1 MKILFISDLHFHNYK
16 PHSEIIEGVNSRL
29 LDVAGAV
36 RAAYEIGV
44 KDGCELCLV
53 AGDVFHVRGSVR
65 PSVLSFV
72 VELFAEL
79 AMEIPTIIIPGNHDI
94 ENYSGGATAID
105 TLDLLDGVNVV
116 AEPDMITINGQDI
129 IAIPYIHKMDDFRET
144 FQRLSKSKKH
154 ASPETITLI
163 HQGIDAF
170 ASDGMPE
177 TGLTPEWLMTYNDGW
192 VFSGHYHTP
201 SNRGNV
207 VNIGAVCHHTFG
219 DVGENRGCYVF
230 DIESKTPIYQSL
242 IKAAPSF
249 VDVTS
254 DTYLDETP
262 IKDNIIRIR
271 AKSKAEAT
279 RLAKAVK
286 DFNPKSY
293 VVQLEKDFKTAH
305 EKAIKVGKPFA
316 MLSEYI
322 DISRKFTPHKK
333 AILDLYEEVCNGQP

>member
-1 MKILFISDLHFHNYK
+1 M
-16 PHSEIIEGVNSRL
+16 
-29 LDVAGAV
+29 
-36 RAAYEIGV
+36 
-44 KDGCELCLV
+44 
-53 AGDVFHVRGSVR
+53 
-65 PSVLSFV
+65 
-72 VELFAEL
+72 
-79 AMEIPTIIIPGNHDI
+79 IPGNHDM

-105 TLDLLDGVNVV
+105 TLDLLDGVNVA

-129 IAIPYIHKMDDFRET
+129 ITIPYIHKMDDFKET
-144 FQRLSKSKKH
+144 FQRLSKKH

-192 VFSGHYHTP
+192 IFSGHYHSP
-201 SNRGNV
+201 QINDLV

-219 DVGENRGCYVF
+219 DVGEGRGCYVF
-230 DIESKTPIYQSL
+230 ETESKKFTFVSL
-242 IKAAPSF
+242 LSFAPSF

-254 DTYLDETP
+254 ETYLDETP
-262 IKDNIIRIR
+262 IKDNIIRIK

-279 RLAKAVK
+279 RLARAVK

-293 VVQLEKDFKTAH
+293 IVQLEKDFKTAH

-322 DISRKFTPHKK
+322 DINKKFTPHKK
-333 AILDLYEEVCNGQP
+333 AILDLYDEVCNG

>member
-16 PHSEIIEGVNSRL
+16 PHSEIIDGVNSRL
-29 LDVAGAV
+29 LDIAGAV
-36 RAAYEIGV
+36 KAAYYIGREN
-44 KDGCELCLV
+44 GCELCLV
-53 AGDVFHVRGSVR
+53 AGDIFHVRGYLR

-72 VELFAEL
+72 TELLAEL
-79 AMEIPTIIIPGNHDI
+79 AMEIPTVMIPGNHDM

-105 TLDLLDGVNVV
+105 NLDLLDGVNVV
-116 AEPDMITINGQDI
+116 TEPDMITINGQNI
-129 IAIPYIHKMDDFRET
+129 ITIPYIHKMDDFKET
-144 FQRLSKSKKH
+144 FQRLSKKY

-177 TGLTPEWLMTYNDGW
+177 TGLTPEWLMAHNEGW
-192 VFSGHYHTP
+192 TFSGHYHTP
-201 SNRGNV
+201 SNKGSV

-219 DVGENRGCYVF
+219 DVGENRGCYIF
-230 DIESKTPIYQSL
+230 DNESKKPLYYSL
-242 IKAAPSF
+242 AEAAPSF

-254 DTYLDETP
+254 GTHLEEEP
-262 IKDNIIRIR
+262 IKDNIIRIK

-279 RLAKAVK
+279 RLARAVK

-322 DISRKFTPHKK
+322 DINKKFTPHKK
-333 AILDLYEEVCNGQP
+333 AILDLYEEVCNG